1 MYCLCGCWRPLVE
14 RIISGEIKGSTIVC
28 GFCRFLSE
36 GEDVAGITDAT
47 AGSQRR
53 GRRVRGGSQLAVEMP
68 DLGCW
73 ARQLRA
79 HLGLS
84 RPAAAARLHLSVD
97 TLKSIERNSAAAPSA
112 VTLDRIIAGYDL
124 GPAQQRFTRE
134 LAQPA
139 VPLRSVG
146 ALRELLAVP
155 EQQAR
160 LSRLGRE
167 GLACAFI
174 DPLWNVVAAN
184 DPFSEAF
191 PGVDDFDGNLALW
204 HFRRDT
210 SKAASASIFVFA
222 DRASAFFTAT
232 LRGALG
238 RHRDAPQA
246 LALLRRLRTSATFT
260 SVWTS
265 SVAVAYGRSPDEH
278 IHLRDAGT
286 GEPYSMSVQLGA
298 VAGSRDM
305 RLCLAYRLPYTGPAL
320 S

>member
-1 MYCLCGCWRPLVE
+1 MN
-14 RIISGEIKGSTIVC
+14 
-28 GFCRFLSE
+28 E
-36 GEDVAGITDAT
+36 GEDVTEIADA
-47 AGSQRR
+47 ASGSQRR
-53 GRRVRGGSQLAVEMP
+53 GPRVRGANDPAVEMP
-68 DLGCW
+68 DLGRW
-73 ARQLRA
+73 ARQLRG
-79 HLGLS
+79 HHGLS

-97 TLKSIERNSAAAPSA
+97 TLKLIERNPAANPSAA
-112 VTLDRIIAGYDL
+112 TLDRIIAGYNL
-124 GPAQQRFTRE
+124 EPAQQRFTRE

-139 VPLRSVG
+139 VPLRPVA

-174 DPLWNVVAAN
+174 DPLWNVVSAN
-184 DPFSEAF
+184 EPFSEAF

-204 HFRRDT
+204 HFRPST
-210 SKAASASIFVFA
+210 PKAASPSNFVFA

-246 LALLRRLRTSATFT
+246 LALLRHLRTSATFT
-260 SVWTS
+260 SAWTS
-265 SVAVAYGRSPDEH
+265 SLAVAYGRSPAEH
-278 IHLRDAGT
+278 IHLRDTRT

-298 VAGSRDM
+298 VVAACDI
-305 RLCLAYRLPYTGPAL
+305 RLCVAYRLLYTGPAL